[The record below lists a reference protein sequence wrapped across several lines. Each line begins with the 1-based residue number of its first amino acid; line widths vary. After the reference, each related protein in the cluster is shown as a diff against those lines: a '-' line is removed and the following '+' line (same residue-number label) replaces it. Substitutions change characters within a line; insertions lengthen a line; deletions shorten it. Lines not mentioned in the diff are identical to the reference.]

1 MATSDESMYIII
13 VQLLPISLDVSS
25 NLNNKI
31 NSMHK
36 KVLRIVYSDCKSTF
50 QELLDKGASFSAHHK
65 NTQT

>member
-36 KVLRIVYSDCKSTF
+36 KVLRIVCSDCKSTF
-50 QELLDKGASFSAHHK
+50 QELPDKGASFSAHHK
-65 NTQT
+65 NTYI